1 MLGGSEHLFFSGDLL
16 NAAIKSR
23 YQTRYKKAI

>member
-1 MLGGSEHLFFSGDLL
+1 MLGGYEHLSTSGDLL

-23 YQTRYKKAI
+23 YQNRYKKAI